1 MRRQIEDRSLFLV
14 SRFSGSAAAR
24 IFRVGPLVV
33 VASLAVAAASSAS
46 VAQQAANGLPN
57 SCPSATLIRQ
67 TLNLKVT
74 TVTSKTEVTEYPY
87 GSAKLPVAKPPRL
100 VETCTYSASGEF
112 GARSGIVPVT
122 ISFAELVSKSDF
134 VMSRNDANQSI
145 KAIVVKNLGD
155 QAWLEKPPKFDP
167 RAGSSLFVLT
177 GTTDIVITAP
187 PAATIKQVE
196 SLGHK
201 LVAKVHG
208 NT

>member
-1 MRRQIEDRSLFLV
+1 MRGQIENT
-14 SRFSGSAAAR
+14 SRFFGFRGALAALA
-24 IFRVGPLVV
+24 
-33 VASLAVAAASSAS
+33 VASLACAAGSSAA
-46 VAQQAANGLPN
+46 VAHQAKNGLPN
-57 SCPSATLIRQ
+57 SCPSAKLIRQ

-74 TVTSKTEVTEYPY
+74 TVTSQTAVTEYPY

-100 VETCTYSASGEF
+100 VETCTYSASGKF

-122 ISFAELVSKSDF
+122 ISFAQLVSKSDF
-134 VMSRNDANQSI
+134 VMSRNDASQSI
-145 KAIVVKNLGD
+145 KPVLVKKLGD

-187 PAATIKQVE
+187 PTASIHQVE
-196 SLGHK
+196 TLGRK
-201 LVAKVHG
+201 LVTLARG

>member
-1 MRRQIEDRSLFLV
+1 M
-14 SRFSGSAAAR
+14 
-24 IFRVGPLVV
+24 
-33 VASLAVAAASSAS
+33 
-46 VAQQAANGLPN
+46 
-57 SCPSATLIRQ
+57 
-67 TLNLKVT
+67 
-74 TVTSKTEVTEYPY
+74 TSKTEVTEYPY